1 MNDPEGI
8 PPRRTSCTRGLR
20 GHEEALLFLSAQDR
34 KAYLAW
40 KPENQKIVARPPVSE
55 WLDKLRLELKMWADT
70 LNLVDR
76 MHIC

>member
-1 MNDPEGI
+1 
-8 PPRRTSCTRGLR
+8 LR

-55 WLDKLRLELKMWADT
+55 WPDKQRLELMMWADT
-70 LNLVDR
+70 LN
-76 MHIC
+76 